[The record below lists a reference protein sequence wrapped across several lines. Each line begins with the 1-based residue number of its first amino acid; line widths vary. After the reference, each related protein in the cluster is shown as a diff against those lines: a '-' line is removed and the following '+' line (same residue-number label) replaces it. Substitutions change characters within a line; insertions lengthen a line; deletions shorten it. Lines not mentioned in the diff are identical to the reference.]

1 MNFKI
6 ISTVTI
12 ALILSVLSSTA
23 NAGVI
28 FSFQD
33 DNGNVTMTASGS
45 LDTSLLISTNHG
57 GWGGTGFGTFT
68 DNNSLDMIGTSIGS
82 TDIAFTFSSGTDTSA
97 WNAGSFILGGASL
110 FDLSDNGNIPGIG
123 ILFSDLVG
131 SIWTPNNEWLALGVS
146 TAGIGLIDGVYTIA
160 DVSSGESITI
170 LVNSSISVPE
180 PATLGLF
187 GLSLLAMRRLRR
199 S

>member
-110 FDLSDNGNIPGIG
+110 FDFSDNDI
-123 ILFSDLVG
+123 FQ
-131 SIWTPNNEWLALGVS
+131 VS
-146 TAGIGLIDGVYTIA
+146 VYC
-160 DVSSGESITI
+160 
-170 LVNSSISVPE
+170 SVI
-180 PATLGLF
+180 
-187 GLSLLAMRRLRR
+187 
-199 S
+199 